1 MRLKFIGI
9 VNIFLLG
16 FIASINAA
24 ERCLETTSDLDVT
37 IERSYPGLLTANWS
51 IEINNRCDS
60 PYDGTLRVQF
70 FTDGSAV
77 SHEAVDF
84 VILQARESREAAG
97 SVNLPVE
104 DLSEISRTEVRITER
119 ERPL

>member
-70 FTDGSAV
+70 LTDGSAV
-77 SHEAVDF
+77 PHETVDF
-84 VILQARESREAAG
+84 IILQARESREAAG